1 MNRYDCC
8 PEAAGVPGRF
18 SGEEGG
24 SPPGRELSAGGLK
37 VVQFCSVIVGF
48 VRAGIYQV

>member
-1 MNRYDCC
+1 MTAVLRL
-8 PEAAGVPGRF
+8 PGSPGGSVGRT
-18 SGEEGG
+18 GG